1 VIRLTRD
8 RTQQAIP
15 ASFRGQK
22 RVATELALLKLR
34 RAGTPPSPAVW
45 KRAKDQLKRESDG
58 KCGYCEGKASHVAH
72 GDVEHF
78 RPKTIYW
85 WLAYCYD
92 NYVFACQI
100 CNQSFKGSNFPL
112 SGPPLAGPAVVAGS
126 TDAELDALAGT
137 LGPDPLDAQAVQQF
151 QAQLGAELAGLPD
164 PYLVDP
170 EPLFA
175 WRADDALRE
184 VEIQPRDASQDAQQA
199 FDAAERFLGLNR
211 DELKR
216 WRYETY
222 EIVVLFVSL
231 LKSGQLDATN
241 TRRTED
247 QLRRMMGVTGEFA
260 ALVRYYVRDVEG
272 LAL

>member
-1 VIRLTRD
+1 MIRLTRD

-34 RAGTPPSPAVW
+34 RAGTPPSSAVW

-112 SGPPLAGPAVVAGS
+112 NGPPLAGPAVA
-126 TDAELDALAGT
+126 
-137 LGPDPLDAQAVQQF
+137 
-151 QAQLGAELAGLPD
+151 
-164 PYLVDP
+164 
-170 EPLFA
+170 
-175 WRADDALRE
+175 
-184 VEIQPRDASQDAQQA
+184 
-199 FDAAERFLGLNR
+199 
-211 DELKR
+211 
-216 WRYETY
+216 
-222 EIVVLFVSL
+222 
-231 LKSGQLDATN
+231 
-241 TRRTED
+241 
-247 QLRRMMGVTGEFA
+247 
-260 ALVRYYVRDVEG
+260 
-272 LAL
+272 